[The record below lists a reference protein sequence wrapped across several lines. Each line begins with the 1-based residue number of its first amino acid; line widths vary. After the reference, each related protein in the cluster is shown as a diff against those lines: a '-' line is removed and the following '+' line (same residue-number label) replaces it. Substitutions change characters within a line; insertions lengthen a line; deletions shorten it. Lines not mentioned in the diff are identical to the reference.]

1 MNIQISPSNTPSHIT
16 EVMGLNPNE
25 IFQAFFHHCSSSV
38 HCCKD
43 FFHIQSLSVVQM
55 YDFHISTVV
64 YSTSCCLIAT
74 KAHWSAD
81 KYATLNCDKH
91 KLTVEDHL
99 TCS

>member
-25 IFQAFFHHCSSSV
+25 VFRPYFTNAQVVFIAAKIAFIFT
-38 HCCKD
+38 
-43 FFHIQSLSVVQM
+43 SLSVVQM

-64 YSTSCCLIAT
+64 YSTLCCLIAT
-74 KAHWSAD
+74 KAQWSAD

-91 KLTVEDHL
+91 RLTVEDHL
-99 TCS
+99 TCG